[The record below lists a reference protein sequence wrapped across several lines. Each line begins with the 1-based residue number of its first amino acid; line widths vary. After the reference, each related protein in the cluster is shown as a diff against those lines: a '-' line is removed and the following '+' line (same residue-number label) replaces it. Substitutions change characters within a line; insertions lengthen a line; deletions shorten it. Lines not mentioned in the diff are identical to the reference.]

1 VPYIAAAGELK
12 TKPTQHS
19 VRELTSLGIQPDVL
33 LCRCE
38 IRSRRSERAK
48 IAQFCN
54 VRKEAVIP
62 ALDAKSIY
70 DVPLQY
76 HARASTPRCCAPSA
90 STDAPAP
97 DLSRWDDVMDR
108 A

>member
-1 VPYIAAAGELK
+1 LRRPGELK

-19 VRELTSLGIQPDVL
+19 SRELTGLGVQPDIL

-38 IRSRRSERAK
+38 KPLPDTERAK

-62 ALDAKSIY
+62 ALDATSIY
-70 DVPLQY
+70 SVPLQY
-76 HARASTPRCCAPSA
+76 HAEKALMAKCCAHFGM
-90 STDAPAP
+90 TRPAP
-97 DLSRWDDVMDR
+97 DLSRWDDIVDR
-108 A
+108 